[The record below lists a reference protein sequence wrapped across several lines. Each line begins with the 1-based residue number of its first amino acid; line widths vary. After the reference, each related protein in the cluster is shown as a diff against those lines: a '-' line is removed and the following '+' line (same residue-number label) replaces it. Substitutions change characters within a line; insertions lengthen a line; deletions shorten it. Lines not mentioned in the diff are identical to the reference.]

1 MGHDSCCPKRTLSST
16 FSILHMRIHPSALAR
31 VYAYRTASVP
41 SRVCVHCLFCA
52 SLIWF
57 CSVFIVCVSY
67 AKSKR
72 LLERKGFTDREIK
85 EVSLLRRCPSACVH
99 LRVRIPAS
107 CAWAWI
113 GARYHDVL
121 HAKTHRRWRA
131 TPLA

>member
-1 MGHDSCCPKRTLSST
+1 MLPQTHPFFHFLNSAHAHPPLCPRTCVRTQDRKRAVACL
-16 FSILHMRIHPSALAR
+16 RALL
-31 VYAYRTASVP
+31 VL
-41 SRVCVHCLFCA
+41 CLANLVLLC
-52 SLIWF
+52 
-57 CSVFIVCVSY
+57 VFIVCVSY